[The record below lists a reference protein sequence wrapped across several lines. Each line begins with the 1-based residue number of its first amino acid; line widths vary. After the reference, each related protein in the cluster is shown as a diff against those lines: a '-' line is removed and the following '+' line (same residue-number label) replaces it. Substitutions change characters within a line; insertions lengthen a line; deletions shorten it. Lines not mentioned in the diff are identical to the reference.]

1 MIFIENIKVMSSF
14 KKRHH
19 INNITIITLTLLLS
33 TKVLGQINLEDS
45 TVQVIGYWNNKEK

>member
-1 MIFIENIKVMSSF
+1 MSSF